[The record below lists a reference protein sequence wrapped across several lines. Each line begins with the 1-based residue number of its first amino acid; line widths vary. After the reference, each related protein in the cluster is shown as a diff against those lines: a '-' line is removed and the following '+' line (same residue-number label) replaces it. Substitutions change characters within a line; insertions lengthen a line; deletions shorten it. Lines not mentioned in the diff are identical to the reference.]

1 MSGISFLHTFFFFF
15 GHMFELMLNKKF
27 GNASLFPRK
36 EIFQFT
42 NFFWSIQ
49 ERLLPANISSRNKE
63 WGIMMINI
71 NKAMI
76 RHKCDL
82 LITVRLNY
90 LISVYGLQKF
100 FFLFML
106 MRVWLVCRSVI
117 KKILRLMERAVKW
130 FITFVSYCSPLLL

>member
-1 MSGISFLHTFFFFF
+1 
-15 GHMFELMLNKKF
+15 
-27 GNASLFPRK
+27 
-36 EIFQFT
+36 
-42 NFFWSIQ
+42 
-49 ERLLPANISSRNKE
+49 
-63 WGIMMINI
+63 MMINI

-117 KKILRLMERAVKW
+117 KKILRLMERAVK
-130 FITFVSYCSPLLL
+130 